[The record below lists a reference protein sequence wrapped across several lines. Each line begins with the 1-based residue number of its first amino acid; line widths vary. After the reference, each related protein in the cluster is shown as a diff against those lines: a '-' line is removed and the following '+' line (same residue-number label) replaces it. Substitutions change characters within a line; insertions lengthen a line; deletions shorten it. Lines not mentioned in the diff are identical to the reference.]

1 MRVFPRVLV
10 YFGIFCLIFAGFL
23 YWQRTNPTRLKFD
36 TEKIESSL
44 STSSTNVEPRALIIA
59 DLGIESDIYPASIKN
74 AKWEATSKGVSYLS
88 STPVPGEIGNSVI
101 YGHNW
106 KSILGNLVKAR
117 PGQTIKILYSDGSRK
132 EFEIK
137 YTQVVTP
144 DQTQILDQTGDNR
157 ITLYTCTGFLDSKR
171 FVVTATLSVDPD
183 AAF

>member
-1 MRVFPRVLV
+1 MRVFPRVLI
-10 YFGIFCLIFAGFL
+10 YFGIFCLTLAGFL
-23 YWQRTNPTRLKFD
+23 YWQRTTPTRLEFD
-36 TEKIESSL
+36 TGKIESASV
-44 STSSTNVEPRALIIA
+44 SSTNLEPRAIIIR
-59 DLGIESDIYPASIKN
+59 DLAIELPIYPASIKG

-88 STPVPGEIGNSVI
+88 STPVPGEVGNSVI

-117 PGQTIKILYSDGSRK
+117 PGQAIEVLYSDGSRK

-144 DQTQILDQTGDNR
+144 DQTQILDQTGDKR

-171 FVVTATLSVDPD
+171 FVVTAILSEDLD